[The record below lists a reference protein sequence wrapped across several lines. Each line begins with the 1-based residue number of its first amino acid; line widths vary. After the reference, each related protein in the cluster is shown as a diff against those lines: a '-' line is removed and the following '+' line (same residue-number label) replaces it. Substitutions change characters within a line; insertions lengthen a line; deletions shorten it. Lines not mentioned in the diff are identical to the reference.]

1 METTNKDIKELEK
14 VRGVIDLKLSL
25 NKIESDKMKKQR
37 KEIND
42 QIQSIINNT
51 YIVIK

>member
-25 NKIESDKMKKQR
+25 NK
-37 KEIND
+37 ND
-42 QIQSIINNT
+42 N
-51 YIVIK
+51 K